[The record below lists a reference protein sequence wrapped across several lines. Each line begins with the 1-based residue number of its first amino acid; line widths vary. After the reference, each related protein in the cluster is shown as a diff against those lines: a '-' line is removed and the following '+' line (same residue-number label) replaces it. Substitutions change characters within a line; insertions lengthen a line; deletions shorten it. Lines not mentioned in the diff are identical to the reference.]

1 MNRHFQSRGPNSL
14 IWQAGRIPDTHFP
27 PRRLPD
33 MATRAALTHE
43 SLQAQT
49 ARVRVEF
56 LERELDVTGTMIEL
70 TRLEAQ
76 IEAKFRVAQAMQHV
90 CQGLDTVRKFLNQ
103 VSSPDDHARIA
114 RRLEELEAQVA
125 KLAADLVLN
134 GKVTYE

>member
-1 MNRHFQSRGPNSL
+1 
-14 IWQAGRIPDTHFP
+14 
-27 PRRLPD
+27 
-33 MATRAALTHE
+33 MATRAAIARE

-56 LERELDVTGTMIEL
+56 LERELDVTATMIEL

-76 IEAKFRVAQAMQHV
+76 IEAKFHVAQAMQHV
-90 CQGLDTVRKFLNQ
+90 CQGLDTVHRFLGR
-103 VSSPDDHARIA
+103 VSSPEDHDRIA
-114 RRLEELEAQVA
+114 HRLEELEAQVA